1 MAKKGRTGYLGMFAF
16 IAIVL
21 NAIAWIISVILNAIG
36 KDIIVLNQPIQNIF
50 TGIAGLLLLIVALF
64 SAYDFAER
72 QTKGWRILFWVLA
85 IVSILAIFF
94 GLGLPNFI
102 K

>member
-1 MAKKGRTGYLGMFAF
+1 MAKRGRTGYLGMFAF

-21 NAIAWIISVILNAIG
+21 NAVAWLLKIIFDWANISVNIG
-36 KDIIVLNQPIQNIF
+36 GQPLQNIF
-50 TGIAGLLLLIVALF
+50 TGIASVLLLIVALF
-64 SAYDFAER
+64 SAYDYASK
-72 QTKGWRILFWVLA
+72 QSKGWRILFWVLA
-85 IVSILAIFF
+85 IVSVLAIVF

>member
-36 KDIIVLNQPIQNIF
+36 KDFTVLNQPIQSIL
-50 TGIAGLLLLIVALF
+50 TGISGLLLLIVALF

-72 QTKGWRILFWVLA
+72 QTKGWRILFWILA
-85 IVSILAIFF
+85 IVSLLAIFF

>member
-36 KDIIVLNQPIQNIF
+36 KDFTVLKQPIQSIL
-50 TGIAGLLLLIVALF
+50 TGISGLLLLIVALF

-72 QTKGWRILFWVLA
+72 QTKGWRILFWILA
-85 IVSILAIFF
+85 IVSLLAIFF

>member
-16 IAIVL
+16 IAILL
-21 NAIAWIISVILNAIG
+21 NAIAWIFSVILNAIG
-36 KDIIVLNQPIQNIF
+36 TKIIVLNQPIQNIL

-72 QTKGWRILFWVLA
+72 QTKGWRIIFWILA
-85 IVSILAIFF
+85 IISVLAIFF
-94 GLGLPNFI
+94 GLGLPNFV

>member
-1 MAKKGRTGYLGMFAF
+1 MAKKGKTGYLGMFAF

-36 KDIIVLNQPIQNIF
+36 NDIKVLNQPIQNIF

-72 QTKGWRILFWVLA
+72 QTKGWRILFWILA
-85 IVSILAIFF
+85 IVSVLAIFF